1 MKLWPARLTLQTG
14 AQCRTLGQGQGQG
27 QGPRVGV
34 GGLRG
39 GVAGGWDRMDLRGS
53 RRRERDTL
61 GRFIRD
67 PGTGRI
73 YKRGKLLGKGAFG
86 RCYKLTDMSTNR
98 VFALKVVP
106 RTHTG
111 HLEQR
116 GKVEREIE
124 LHSCLRHRNVV
135 GFHRHF
141 ADHDHI
147 YMVLEYC
154 SRKSLAH
161 ILKAR
166 KTLTEPE
173 ARYYLRGIV
182 GGLRYLHQQGIIHRD
197 LKLSNFFVNK
207 NMEVKIGDL
216 GLATRAEPGGRCR
229 GVLCGT
235 PNYLA
240 PEVISRKGHS
250 VQSDVWALGCIMYTV
265 LTGSS
270 PFKVSHLREMY
281 QSIREARYPV
291 PAHLSPHARHLVAC
305 LLAPNPANRPSLDQ
319 ILAHDFFTQG
329 FTPDRLPT
337 RSCYA
342 APIFAVTQPLG
353 KLFQKATQRFLGGT
367 ALPLPAQQARERWPM
382 ASPTVAG
389 CHHGLPP
396 AENGDLVLQF
406 GEGRMGATPR
416 VPFSGRSG
424 SSSLSR
430 PVTVS
435 SFPTARPEGSPGLGV
450 HPATRILQC
459 CLDSGPPGKA
469 SLPPPQLRPVLCVTK
484 WVDYSNKYGFG
495 YQLSDGGFAVL
506 LRDGTHMAL
515 RPPLGCV
522 CYSTGQGEPMTFS
535 RTEVPRFLA
544 GKLAVLQFFTRY
556 MQQQL
561 LEGGNPPTPPLA
573 DIAVPGVSLQHFLK
587 SDQAL
592 LMLFSDGTLQ
602 VNFYRDRTKLVLS
615 WMGEGP
621 LLTYIDQERRATS
634 YQPGTLQR
642 EGCASPLR
650 QRLSYALRLL
660 QKL

>member
-1 MKLWPARLTLQTG
+1 ME
-14 AQCRTLGQGQGQG
+14 
-27 QGPRVGV
+27 
-34 GGLRG
+34 
-39 GVAGGWDRMDLRGS
+39 LRGS

-86 RCYKLTDMSTNR
+86 RCYKLTDMSTDR

-250 VQSDVWALGCIMYTV
+250 VQSDIWALGCIMYTV

-353 KLFQKATQRFLGGT
+353 KLFQKATQRFLGGA
-367 ALPLPAQQARERWPM
+367 ALPLPAQQAGPSAQELPANHCLRPAPQSSKSQNIETVHRYGDPSSGARLEPPTLDPPIRLLMRGTLGSPLDGRE
-382 ASPTVAG
+382 
-389 CHHGLPP
+389 
-396 AENGDLVLQF
+396 
-406 GEGRMGATPR
+406 
-416 VPFSGRSG
+416 
-424 SSSLSR
+424 
-430 PVTVS
+430 
-435 SFPTARPEGSPGLGV
+435 ARPEGSPGLGV
-450 HPATRILQC
+450 HTATRILQC
-459 CLDSGPPGKA
+459 CLNSGPPAEPILWG
-469 SLPPPQLRPVLCVTK
+469 QRWRQQRWWQQRQQRPMLCVTK

-573 DIAVPGVSLQHFLK
+573 DIAVPGVSLLHFLK

-621 LLTYIDQERRATS
+621 LLTYIDQERRATT